1 MLFNNLPLYELIIA
15 NEEDGMFVCSLV
27 DEPAIESDFVAF
39 DKDKQLV
46 TLSIENEEQRLVL
59 GAVMI
64 PDRPIFRRFDNGVEC
79 FVLYKED
86 TIKQMVEKFFANG
99 FQNNTDINHNFEISD
114 GVYLRQA
121 FLKDSKLGI
130 APNGF
135 EELPDGTLF
144 FEYHVLNDEVWEKVK
159 SGEVNG
165 FSLAG
170 NFHLVEMKINKKE
183 NKMKMKLNKIKSM
196 LQKALMAFG
205 AISTDKG
212 LLSYASDGE
221 LPEVGEIVAIVDEEG
236 NENPAEDGEYRLED
250 NTVIVVVE
258 GKVSEIRIP
267 EKPVEE
273 PVAEEPV
280 AEPVAE
286 EPMAE
291 EEPVAEE
298 PAQEEPASEPEE
310 DIDALKERIRNL
322 ESEVARLEEE
332 NGALRERIAEL
343 EKEPAAEP
351 VQEEFEKVITT
362 EVTGDKKLNNLRRV
376 FGAK

>member
-1 MLFNNLPLYELIIA
+1 MLFNNLPLYELVIA

-79 FVLYKED
+79 YVLYKED
-86 TIKQMVEKFFANG
+86 TIKQMVEKFFSNG

-121 FLKDSKLGI
+121 FLKDSNMGI
-130 APNGF
+130 SPRGF
-135 EELPDGTLF
+135 EELPDNTLF
-144 FEYHVLNDEVWEKVK
+144 FEYHILNDEVWEKVK

-183 NKMKMKLNKIKSM
+183 NKEKMKLNKIRTM
-196 LQKALMAFG
+196 LQKVLAQFG

-212 LLSYASDGE
+212 LLAYESDGE

-236 NENPAEDGEYRLED
+236 NESKPEDGEYGLED
-250 NTVIVVVE
+250 GTVIVVAE

-273 PVAEEPV
+273 PAQEEPV
-280 AEPVAE
+280 EAEDEEPAAE
-286 EPMAE
+286 ETP
-291 EEPVAEE
+291 AEE
-298 PAQEEPASEPEE
+298 PAQSEPSVSVDEVE
-310 DIDALKERIRNL
+310 ALKERIKNL
-322 ESEVARLEEE
+322 EAEIARLEEE
-332 NGALRERIAEL
+332 NGALKERIAEL

-351 VQEEFEKVITT
+351 ASEEFEKQVVV
-362 EVTGDKKLNNLRRV
+362 EKTGNKKLDRLNAIL
-376 FGAK
+376 GAK

>member
-1 MLFNNLPLYELIIA
+1 MLFNDLPLYELVIA

-79 FVLYKED
+79 YVLYKED
-86 TIKQMVEKFFANG
+86 TIKQMVEKFFSNG

-121 FLKDSKLGI
+121 FLKDSNMGI
-130 APNGF
+130 SPRGF
-135 EELPDGTLF
+135 EELPDNTLF
-144 FEYHVLNDEVWEKVK
+144 FEYHILNDEVWEKVK

-183 NKMKMKLNKIKSM
+183 NKEKMKLNKIRTM
-196 LQKALMAFG
+196 LQKVLAQFG

-212 LLSYASDGE
+212 LLAYESDGE

-236 NENPAEDGEYRLED
+236 NESKPEDGEYGLED
-250 NTVIVVVE
+250 GTVIVVAE

-273 PVAEEPV
+273 PAQEEPV
-280 AEPVAE
+280 EAEDEEPEAE
-286 EPMAE
+286 ETP
-291 EEPVAEE
+291 AEE
-298 PAQEEPASEPEE
+298 PAQSEPSVSVDEVE
-310 DIDALKERIRNL
+310 ALKERIKNL
-322 ESEVARLEEE
+322 EAEIARLEEE
-332 NGALRERIAEL
+332 NGELKERIAEL

-351 VQEEFEKVITT
+351 ASETFEKVITV
-362 EVTGDKKLNNLRRV
+362 EKTGNKKLDRLNSILN
-376 FGAK
+376 AK

>member
-1 MLFNNLPLYELIIA
+1 MLFNNLPLYELVIA

-79 FVLYKED
+79 YVLYKED
-86 TIKQMVEKFFANG
+86 TIKQMVEKFFSNG

-121 FLKDSKLGI
+121 FLKDSNMGI
-130 APNGF
+130 TPRGF
-135 EELPDGTLF
+135 EELPDNTLF
-144 FEYHVLNDEVWEKVK
+144 FEYHILNDEVWEKVK

-183 NKMKMKLNKIKSM
+183 NKEKMKLNKIRTM
-196 LQKALMAFG
+196 LQKVLAQFG

-212 LLSYASDGE
+212 LLAYESDGE

-236 NENPAEDGEYRLED
+236 NESKPEDGEYGLED
-250 NTVIVVVE
+250 GTVIVVAE

-273 PVAEEPV
+273 PAQEEPV
-280 AEPVAE
+280 EAEDEEPEAE
-286 EPMAE
+286 ETP
-291 EEPVAEE
+291 AEE
-298 PAQEEPASEPEE
+298 PAQSEPSVSVDEVE
-310 DIDALKERIRNL
+310 ALKERIKNL
-322 ESEVARLEEE
+322 EAEIARLEEE
-332 NGALRERIAEL
+332 NGALKERIAEL

-351 VQEEFEKVITT
+351 ASEEFEKVITT

-376 FGAK
+376 LNAR